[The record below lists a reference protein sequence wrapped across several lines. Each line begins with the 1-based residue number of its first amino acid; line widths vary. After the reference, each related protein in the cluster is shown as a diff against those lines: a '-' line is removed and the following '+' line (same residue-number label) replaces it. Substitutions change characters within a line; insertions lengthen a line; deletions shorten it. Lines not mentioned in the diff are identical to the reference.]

1 MKDFITN
8 FEALR
13 EPAKPLKFLE
23 ENGMND
29 EESKSLV
36 ADLVGTLEANPN
48 LIAITAPEL
57 GIPIRALSIR
67 FNDVIKTFINPIVTK
82 KSDIVIAPEIWR
94 GLPGKEILTS
104 RPNEITVI
112 YYTGD
117 LKYEENKLLGPA
129 ARLFDQQV
137 QILDGVLP
145 DDLGLVSD
153 IEEDGSLVDTTE
165 KEMAQLVEIYK
176 EWVKVKAKAL
186 KESIEADP
194 DLANQYR
201 EIAFSEKVI
210 RGEAAVVDDTV
221 EKRVKEAKTAA
232 AFTNAKAASL
242 AQKANFNAFI
252 NKQMK
257 RK

>member
-1 MKDFITN
+1 MKDLITN

-29 EESKSLV
+29 EESK
-36 ADLVGTLEANPN
+36 ALVGDLIAVLEANPD
-48 LIAITAPEL
+48 LAAITAPEL

-82 KSDIVIAPEIWR
+82 KANIVIAPEVWR

-137 QILDGVLP
+137 QILDGILP

-153 IEEDGSLVDTTE
+153 IKEDGSLVDVTE
-165 KEMAQLVEIYK
+165 EEMAQLIEIYK
-176 EWVKVKAKAL
+176 EWVKTRAKAL

-221 EKRVKEAKTAA
+221 EKQVKNAKMAA
-232 AFTNAKAASL
+232 ALTNAKTASL
-242 AQKANFNAFI
+242 AQKASFNAFV
-252 NKQMK
+252 NKHMK